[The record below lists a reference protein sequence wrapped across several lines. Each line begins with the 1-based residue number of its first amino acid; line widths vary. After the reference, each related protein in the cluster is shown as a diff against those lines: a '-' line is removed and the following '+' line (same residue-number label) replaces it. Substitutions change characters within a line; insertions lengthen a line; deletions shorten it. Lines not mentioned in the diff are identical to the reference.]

1 MEDAPRGLRE
11 SLKRVAVTL
20 KEADIPFAL
29 GGSYACW
36 ARGGPEPVHDVDFML
51 REEDVARAVAVLDAA
66 GLRPVDPPE
75 DWLTKVFDGEVL
87 VDLIHHPVGRAVTG
101 EMLERSS
108 EMSVD
113 SVRMPVLDATDWF
126 EMTLLALEER
136 YCDLA
141 RVLPMIRAMREQVD
155 WDQVRRA
162 TSASPFAEAALLVA
176 TRLSLIPPGDALSS
190 TRPGENGANLPVGRI
205 AQPGAGASPH
215 SPAPASPP
223 GTAEPA
229 GPPSRPRQPRDTG
242 APGVDSGP
250 GAEAFAADH
259 SPAGHSPIGQ
269 PVAGSVRSRPP
280 VGDRPRPGPPVHS
293 AAVGAPAAADAPA
306 PGAAVPAAPGAPPAA
321 RLAVDPTEADEYL
334 AGDLHE
340 LLAEDPRVA
349 ELGLDVAVREGYIL
363 VEGEVATDARRQAVA
378 QVIAEAAPGR
388 PVRNDITITGRTT
401 ADGPANVETIP

>member
-1 MEDAPRGLRE
+1 M
-11 SLKRVAVTL
+11 TL

-51 REEDVARAVAVLDAA
+51 REEDVARAVSVLDAA

-162 TSASPFAEAALLVA
+162 TAASPFAEAALLVA

-190 TRPGENGANLPVGRI
+190 TRPGENGANRAAVRI
-205 AQPGAGASPH
+205 AEPGAGASPH
-215 SPAPASPP
+215 SPVPASPP

-229 GPPSRPRQPRDTG
+229 VVAGKASPARDTG
-242 APGVDSGP
+242 APGIDIGS
-250 GAEAFAADH
+250 GAETSASDH
-259 SPAGHSPIGQ
+259 SPADHPPIGQ
-269 PVAGSVRSRPP
+269 PVAGSARPRPP
-280 VGDRPRPGPPVHS
+280 AGERPRPGPPVRS
-293 AAVGAPAAADAPA
+293 AAADAPA
-306 PGAAVPAAPGAPPAA
+306 PGTGVPAAALAPPAV

-349 ELGLDVAVREGYIL
+349 ELGLEVAVREGYIL
-363 VEGEVATDARRQAVA
+363 VAGEVATDARRRAAA
-378 QVIAEAAPGR
+378 QVITEAAPGR

>member
-1 MEDAPRGLRE
+1 M
-11 SLKRVAVTL
+11 TL

-51 REEDVARAVAVLDAA
+51 REEDVARAVSVLAAA
-66 GLRPVDPPE
+66 GLRSVDPPE

-162 TSASPFAEAALLVA
+162 TAASPFAEAALLVA
-176 TRLSLIPPGDALSS
+176 TRLSLIPPGDGLAS
-190 TRPGENGANLPVGRI
+190 TPPGRNGANRKAGRI
-205 AQPGAGASPH
+205 AATGTGVSPH
-215 SPAPASPP
+215 SPAPTSPP

-229 GPPSRPRQPRDTG
+229 IVAGRADTAADGGVPGADSRPEERVATAGRSVAGQPSAG
-242 APGVDSGP
+242 APGSGS
-250 GAEAFAADH
+250 G
-259 SPAGHSPIGQ
+259 S
-269 PVAGSVRSRPP
+269 AGS
-280 VGDRPRPGPPVHS
+280 
-293 AAVGAPAAADAPA
+293 GA
-306 PGAAVPAAPGAPPAA
+306 GASQAA
-321 RLAVDPTEADEYL
+321 RRAVDPAEADEYL

-349 ELGLDVAVREGYIL
+349 ELGLEVAVREGYVL
-363 VEGEVATDARRQAVA
+363 VEGEVATDARRRAVA
-378 QVIAEAAPGR
+378 QVIAEAAPGH
-388 PVRNDITITGRTT
+388 PVRNDVTITGRTT
-401 ADGPANVETIP
+401 ADGPANVETIQ